1 MGAKA
6 NIVAM
11 DCTYGA
17 RKHGAGRH
25 MGLYDIVE
33 QRELMQQAGLL
44 APDAQVYATHFS
56 HNTDLDYVG
65 IVGKAAP
72 LGIEIA
78 YDGCEVEL

>member
-1 MGAKA
+1 
-6 NIVAM
+6 
-11 DCTYGA
+11 
-17 RKHGAGRH
+17 
-25 MGLYDIVE
+25 MGLYNAAE
-33 QRELMQQAGLL
+33 QIELMRRAGVLNDGARL
-44 APDAQVYATHFS
+44 FATHFS